1 MKTNR
6 KRVVITGL
14 GILSSLEENIQDF
27 REALLNKKMALRIA
41 NALQNGLKMRVRQ
54 KCCMTLSTPI

>member
-14 GILSSLEENIQDF
+14 GILSSLAENIQDF
-27 REALLNKKMALRIA
+27 REALLLIICARRL
-41 NALQNGLKMRVRQ
+41 NARRSEPQASKPLAVKSHIHN
-54 KCCMTLSTPI
+54 

>member
-14 GILSSLEENIQDF
+14 GILSSLAENIQDF
-27 REALLNKKMALRIA
+27 REALLNKKKWRC
-41 NALQNGLKMRVRQ
+41 G
-54 KCCMTLSTPI
+54 